1 MISFIHTSIRTLA
14 TTALVITGA
23 LTQAET
29 TLNPSFNYLHNG
41 QLVSPWT
48 AAVGNK
54 SNWHTPVTM
63 PAGATEDGDF
73 NIEQKTGDNERNY
86 LQLNWSGKKDEAYLT
101 LSGPEM
107 NLAPIED
114 QVALVFDYYLESKI
128 KRDTAFAVKMSC
140 GEDCKG
146 GVELSGPLRKQA
158 TKQWGSL
165 PIPLN
170 CFSKNGADLS
180 KINTPF
186 MIQVSGKVSMRIAN
200 IQLLRMAEGDKGCK
214 EEE

>member
-1 MISFIHTSIRTLA
+1 MILFIHTSIRTLA
-14 TTALVITGA
+14 ATALLIIGTLA
-23 LTQAET
+23 QAET

-54 SNWHTPVTM
+54 SNWHTPITM

-73 NIEQKTGDNERNY
+73 SIEQKASDNERNY
-86 LQLNWSGKKDEAYLT
+86 LQLNWNGKKDEAYLT

-128 KRDTAFAVKMSC
+128 KRDTDIDVKMSC
-140 GEDCKG
+140 GEECKG
-146 GVELSGPLRKQA
+146 GVDLSRPLRKQA
-158 TKQWGSL
+158 IKEWATL

-170 CFSKNGADLS
+170 CFSKHGADLS

-186 MIQVSGKVSMRIAN
+186 MIQVSGKVNMRIAN
-200 IQLLRMAEGDKGCK
+200 IQLLRLAEGDKGCK
-214 EEE
+214 E